1 MLKVVFTDSSKR
13 DIRNALKESG
23 KLHGLRAKSRYKL
36 LLDQAILKLRES
48 PQSIGVQQWD
58 DSRYS
63 YHLRHSKHLATIDDI
78 PVKKPV
84 HTIFFKVEDGSLKI
98 LRVLHERMDFNRQ
111 L

>member
-1 MLKVVFTDSSKR
+1 MLNVYFTESSKR

-36 LLDQAILKLRES
+36 LLDQAILRLREP
-48 PQSIGVQQWD
+48 PQTAGVRQWD
-58 DSRYS
+58 DSRFS
-63 YHLRHSKHLATIDDI
+63 YHLRHSKHKATIDGV

-84 HTIFFKVEDGSLKI
+84 HTIFFKIEGDTLKI
-98 LRVLHERMDFNRQ
+98 LRVLHERMDFNRH